1 MVPMMVV
8 FLRVFLVSLFMKAAQ
23 QTVEE
28 IAFAHVVDAFG
39 RGFLCAPNKVAV
51 ETFKSENLH
60 DFSLLLR
67 RQGTFPILDSGKET
81 LGDLQLLGS
90 QFTRL
95 IFLSFLMRAISIRGI
110 GLRVLTQN

>member
-1 MVPMMVV
+1 
-8 FLRVFLVSLFMKAAQ
+8 MKAAQ

-81 LGDLQLLGS
+81 LGDLQLLG
-90 QFTRL
+90 QFTLAHIPLFSDASYINPWHR
-95 IFLSFLMRAISIRGI
+95 S
-110 GLRVLTQN
+110 